1 MGAGGG
7 EGGALLV
14 NYATQALGAAAP
26 LLWPGQIGVLLCAV
40 LVGGS
45 FIGAVFLT
53 QRLARSL
60 HPHQGPRLS
69 AALIALYGGSQLLGP
84 WLAEQWLAQGG
95 SLGQSFALGAAALVW
110 ALAWSFAV
118 PAHSSAR
125 R

>member
-1 MGAGGG
+1 M
-7 EGGALLV
+7 
-14 NYATQALGAAAP
+14 
-26 LLWPGQIGVLLCAV
+26 
-40 LVGGS
+40 GGS
-45 FIGAVFLT
+45 FIGSVFLT

-95 SLGQSFALGAAALVW
+95 SLGQSFALGAAALIW

-118 PAHSSAR
+118 PVHLSER